1 MFEVGG
7 EVLFDEGL
15 GQQFFAFG
23 QAVFEAV
30 CFGVNASS
38 VVLVS
43 GVQALRSKS
52 RGRMY
57 FMVGLSTGRLNIW
70 FQTVSVVYR

>member
-1 MFEVGG
+1 MRAWVSSFSPSVRRCAKPCVFG
-7 EVLFDEGL
+7 ED
-15 GQQFFAFG
+15 A
-23 QAVFEAV
+23 A
-30 CFGVNASS
+30 S

-43 GVQALRSKS
+43 GVQALRNKS

-57 FMVGLSTGRLNIW
+57 FMVGLSTGRLNLW